1 MKKTLLLLLAAILLT
16 SCTQN
21 DKKQDNI
28 FESINGKEYY
38 LTSNPKITI
47 GFENCNVYGNA
58 TVNRYFTSFTVSNDQ
73 IILGTNIG
81 ATLMAG
87 NDEDMK
93 NEENFFND
101 LSKANSIS
109 LDNNNNNN
117 NLIIKTSENKE
128 LVFKQ
133 RGIVYTDLYG
143 REFILENK
151 YPEIG
156 VTIAFDTNKVYG
168 FSGVNSYFGGYT
180 LTNGNTII
188 IGALG
193 STMMAGPEENM
204 KAEQE
209 FTKLLSEASNI
220 TLSVTNLEI
229 TTKSGEKLIF
239 KDNSIYNSKLLGRTF
254 LLRNFY
260 KYPNVEITMSFY
272 GKENQVNGFSGVNT
286 YRTSYTTNI
295 NSGEIKFNPLAM
307 TKMAGPEENMNA
319 ESDFSKYIENAK
331 YMYLKEKEL
340 HIIAND
346 ATILRFIEDYF
357 DVKEYAGK
365 EFKLSNMFEGI
376 EITLSITNNSF
387 VGKSGVNNYNIPFE
401 IKDGKIKMSKTGIS
415 TLMAGP
421 EADMNAEDEYLKLLN
436 KANYISY
443 NNNTLCIKT
452 SENEILLFNLIN

>member
-1 MKKTLLLLLAAILLT
+1 MKKTLLLLLSSLFLLL
-16 SCTQN
+16 SCSQKNSKNT
-21 DKKQDNI
+21 NI
-28 FESINGKEYY
+28 FEALNGNEYY

-58 TVNRYFTSFTVSNDQ
+58 SINRYFTSFTISNNQ

-87 NDEDMK
+87 NEEDMK
-93 NEENFFND
+93 NESEFLSD
-101 LSKANSIS
+101 LGKANSVS
-109 LDNNNNNN
+109 LDNDK
-117 NLIIKTSENKE
+117 LTIKTTENKE
-128 LVFKQ
+128 LTFTK
-133 RGIVYTDLYG
+133 RSLNYNDLYG

-156 VTIAFDTNKVYG
+156 ITIAFDTNKIYG
-168 FSGVNSYFGGYT
+168 FSGVNRYFGGYT
-180 LTNGNTII
+180 LTNDNII
-188 IGALG
+188 TIGALG

-209 FTKLLSEASNI
+209 FSKLISEASNI
-220 TLSVTNLEI
+220 TLSITNLEI

-239 KDNSIYNSKLLGRTF
+239 KDDSISSNKLLGRTF

-260 KYPNVEITMSFY
+260 EYPNVEITMSFY
-272 GKENQVNGFSGVNT
+272 GKDNQVNGFSGVNT
-286 YRTSYTTNI
+286 YKTSYTNI
-295 NSGEIKFNPLAM
+295 NGEIKFNGLAM
-307 TKMAGPEENMNA
+307 TRMAGPEENMNA

-331 YMYLKEKEL
+331 YMYLKGKEL
-340 HIIAND
+340 IIIDNNSK
-346 ATILRFIEDYF
+346 ILRFVEDYF
-357 DVKEYAGK
+357 DVNEYSGK
-365 EFKLSNMFEGI
+365 EFKLSNMLEGT

-401 IKDGKIKMSKTGIS
+401 IKDGKITMSKTGIS

-421 EADMNAEDEYLKLLN
+421 EADMQAEDEYLKLLN

-443 NNNTLCIKT
+443 NNNTLCLKT
-452 SENEILLFNLIN
+452 SDDDILLFNMVN

>member
-1 MKKTLLLLLAAILLT
+1 MKKTLLLLSSLFLLL
-16 SCTQN
+16 SCSQKNSKNT
-21 DKKQDNI
+21 NI
-28 FESINGKEYY
+28 FEALNGNEYY

-58 TVNRYFTSFTVSNDQ
+58 SINRYFTSFTISNNQ

-87 NDEDMK
+87 NEEDMK
-93 NEENFFND
+93 NESEFLSD
-101 LSKANSIS
+101 LGKANSVS
-109 LDNNNNNN
+109 LDNDK
-117 NLIIKTSENKE
+117 LTIKTTENKE
-128 LVFKQ
+128 LTFTK
-133 RGIVYTDLYG
+133 RSLNYNDLYG

-156 VTIAFDTNKVYG
+156 ITIAFDTNKIYG
-168 FSGVNSYFGGYT
+168 FSGVNRYFGGYT
-180 LTNGNTII
+180 LTNDNII
-188 IGALG
+188 TIGALG

-209 FTKLLSEASNI
+209 FSKLISEASNI
-220 TLSVTNLEI
+220 TLSITNLEI

-239 KDNSIYNSKLLGRTF
+239 KDDSISSNKLLGRTF

-260 KYPNVEITMSFY
+260 EYPNVEITMSFY
-272 GKENQVNGFSGVNT
+272 GKDNQVNGFSGVNT
-286 YRTSYTTNI
+286 YKTSYTNI
-295 NSGEIKFNPLAM
+295 NGEIKFNGLAM
-307 TKMAGPEENMNA
+307 TRMAGPEENMNA

-331 YMYLKEKEL
+331 YMYLKGKEL
-340 HIIAND
+340 IIIDNNSK
-346 ATILRFIEDYF
+346 ILRFVEDYF
-357 DVKEYAGK
+357 DINEHAGK
-365 EFKLSNMFEGI
+365 EFKLSNMFEGT

-401 IKDGKIKMSKTGIS
+401 VKDGKITISKTGIS

-421 EADMNAEDEYLKLLN
+421 ETDMKAEDEYLKLLN

-452 SENEILLFNLIN
+452 SDDDILLFNMVN

>member
-1 MKKTLLLLLAAILLT
+1 MKKTLLLLLSSLFLLL
-16 SCTQN
+16 SCSQKNSKNT
-21 DKKQDNI
+21 NI
-28 FESINGKEYY
+28 FEALNGNEYY

-58 TVNRYFTSFTVSNDQ
+58 SINRYFTSFTISNNQ
-73 IILGTNIG
+73 IILSTNIG

-87 NDEDMK
+87 NEEDMK
-93 NEENFFND
+93 NESEFLSD
-101 LSKANSIS
+101 LGKANSVS
-109 LDNNNNNN
+109 LDNDK
-117 NLIIKTSENKE
+117 LTIKTTENKE
-128 LVFKQ
+128 LTFTK
-133 RGIVYTDLYG
+133 RSLNYNDLYG

-156 VTIAFDTNKVYG
+156 ITIAFDTNKIYG
-168 FSGVNSYFGGYT
+168 FSGVNRYFGGYT
-180 LTNGNTII
+180 LTNDNII
-188 IGALG
+188 TIGALG

-209 FTKLLSEASNI
+209 FSKLISEASNI
-220 TLSVTNLEI
+220 TLSITNLEI

-239 KDNSIYNSKLLGRTF
+239 KDDSISSNKLLGRTF

-260 KYPNVEITMSFY
+260 EYPNVEITMSFY
-272 GKENQVNGFSGVNT
+272 GKDNQVNGFSGVNT
-286 YRTSYTTNI
+286 YKTSYTNI
-295 NSGEIKFNPLAM
+295 NGEIKFNGLAM
-307 TKMAGPEENMNA
+307 TRMAGPEENMNA

-331 YMYLKEKEL
+331 YMYLKGKEL
-340 HIIAND
+340 IIIDNNSK
-346 ATILRFIEDYF
+346 ILRFVEDYF
-357 DVKEYAGK
+357 DINEHAGK
-365 EFKLSNMFEGI
+365 EFKLSNMFEGT

-401 IKDGKIKMSKTGIS
+401 IKDGKITMSKTGIS

-421 EADMNAEDEYLKLLN
+421 ETDMKAEDEYLKLLN

-452 SENEILLFNLIN
+452 SDDDILLFNMVN

>member
-1 MKKTLLLLLAAILLT
+1 MKKTLLLLLSSLFLLL
-16 SCTQN
+16 SCSQKNSKNT
-21 DKKQDNI
+21 NI
-28 FESINGKEYY
+28 FEALNGNEYY

-58 TVNRYFTSFTVSNDQ
+58 SINRYFTSFTISNNQ

-87 NDEDMK
+87 NEEDMK
-93 NEENFFND
+93 NESEFLSD
-101 LSKANSIS
+101 LGKANSVS
-109 LDNNNNNN
+109 LDNDK
-117 NLIIKTSENKE
+117 LTIKTTENKE
-128 LVFKQ
+128 LTFTK
-133 RGIVYTDLYG
+133 RSLNYNDLYG

-156 VTIAFDTNKVYG
+156 ITIAFDTNKIYG
-168 FSGVNSYFGGYT
+168 FSGVNRYFGGYT
-180 LTNGNTII
+180 LTNDNII
-188 IGALG
+188 TIGALG

-209 FTKLLSEASNI
+209 FSKLISEASNI
-220 TLSVTNLEI
+220 TLSITNLEI

-239 KDNSIYNSKLLGRTF
+239 KDDSISSNKLLGRTF

-260 KYPNVEITMSFY
+260 EYPNVEITMSFY
-272 GKENQVNGFSGVNT
+272 GKDNQVNGFSGVNT
-286 YRTSYTTNI
+286 YKTSYTNI
-295 NSGEIKFNPLAM
+295 NGEIKFNGLAM
-307 TKMAGPEENMNA
+307 TRMAGPEENMNA

-331 YMYLKEKEL
+331 YMYLKGKEL
-340 HIIAND
+340 IIIDNNSK
-346 ATILRFIEDYF
+346 ILRFVEDYF
-357 DVKEYAGK
+357 DVNEHAGK
-365 EFKLSNMFEGI
+365 EFKLSNMFEGT

-401 IKDGKIKMSKTGIS
+401 VKDGKITMSKTGIS

-421 EADMNAEDEYLKLLN
+421 ETDMKAEDEYLKLLN

-452 SENEILLFNLIN
+452 SDDDILLFNMVN

>member
-1 MKKTLLLLLAAILLT
+1 MKKTLLLLLSSLFLLL
-16 SCTQN
+16 SCSQKNSKNT
-21 DKKQDNI
+21 NI
-28 FESINGKEYY
+28 FEALNGNEYY

-58 TVNRYFTSFTVSNDQ
+58 SINRYFTSFTISNNQ

-87 NDEDMK
+87 NEEDMK
-93 NEENFFND
+93 NESEFLSD
-101 LSKANSIS
+101 LGKANSVS
-109 LDNNNNNN
+109 LDNDK
-117 NLIIKTSENKE
+117 LTIKTTENKE
-128 LVFKQ
+128 LTFTK
-133 RGIVYTDLYG
+133 RSLNYNDLYG

-156 VTIAFDTNKVYG
+156 ITIAFDTNKIYG
-168 FSGVNSYFGGYT
+168 FSGVNRYFGGYT
-180 LTNGNTII
+180 LTNDNII
-188 IGALG
+188 TIGALG

-209 FTKLLSEASNI
+209 FSKLISEASNI
-220 TLSVTNLEI
+220 TLSITNLEI

-239 KDNSIYNSKLLGRTF
+239 KDDSISSNKLLGRTF

-260 KYPNVEITMSFY
+260 EYPNVEITMSFY
-272 GKENQVNGFSGVNT
+272 GKDNQVNGFSGVNT
-286 YRTSYTTNI
+286 YKTSYTNI
-295 NSGEIKFNPLAM
+295 NGEIKFNGLAM
-307 TKMAGPEENMNA
+307 TRMAGPEENMNA

-331 YMYLKEKEL
+331 YMYLKGKEL
-340 HIIAND
+340 IIIDNNSK
-346 ATILRFIEDYF
+346 ILRFVEDYF
-357 DVKEYAGK
+357 DVNEHAGK
-365 EFKLSNMFEGI
+365 EFKLSNMFEGT

-401 IKDGKIKMSKTGIS
+401 VKDGKITMSKTGIS

-421 EADMNAEDEYLKLLN
+421 ETDMKAEDEYLKLLN

-443 NNNTLCIKT
+443 NNNTLCLKT
-452 SENEILLFNLIN
+452 SDDDILLFNMVN

>member
-1 MKKTLLLLLAAILLT
+1 MKKTLLLLLSSLLLL
-16 SCTQN
+16 SCSQKNNENT
-21 DKKQDNI
+21 NI
-28 FESINGKEYY
+28 FEALNGNEYY

-47 GFENCNVYGNA
+47 GFENSNVYGSA
-58 TVNRYFTSFTVSNDQ
+58 GINRYFTSFSISNNQ
-73 IILGTNIG
+73 IILSTNIG

-87 NDEDMK
+87 NEEDMK
-93 NEENFFND
+93 NEQEFLND
-101 LSKANSIS
+101 LGKANSVS
-109 LDNNNNNN
+109 LDNDK
-117 NLIIKTSENKE
+117 LTIKTSDNKE
-128 LVFKQ
+128 LSFTK
-133 RGIVYTDLYG
+133 RGLIYSDLYG

-151 YPEIG
+151 YPEVGI
-156 VTIAFDTNKVYG
+156 TIAFDTNKVYG
-168 FSGVNSYFGGYT
+168 FSGVNRYFGGYNM
-180 LTNGNTII
+180 TNDNVII
-188 IGALG
+188 IGTLG

-220 TLSVTNLEI
+220 TLSITNLEI

-239 KDNSIYNSKLLGRTF
+239 KDNSISSNKLLGKTF

-286 YRTSYTTNI
+286 YKTSYTNI
-295 NSGEIKFNPLAM
+295 NGEVKFNGLAM
-307 TKMAGPEENMNA
+307 TRMAGPEENMNA
-319 ESDFSKYIENAK
+319 EADFSKYIENAK
-331 YMYLKEKEL
+331 YMYLKGKEL
-340 HIIAND
+340 HIIDND
-346 ATILRFIEDYF
+346 STILRFVEDYF
-357 DVKEYAGK
+357 DVNEYSGK
-365 EFKLSNMFEGI
+365 EFKLSNMFEGT

-401 IKDGKIKMSKTGIS
+401 INDGKIIISKSGIS

-421 EADMNAEDEYLKLLN
+421 EADMKAEDEYLKLLN

-452 SENEILLFNLIN
+452 SDDDILLFNMVN

>member
-1 MKKTLLLLLAAILLT
+1 MKKTLLLLSSLILLLS
-16 SCTQN
+16 SCSQKNNENT
-21 DKKQDNI
+21 NI
-28 FESINGKEYY
+28 FEALNGSEFY

-47 GFENCNVYGNA
+47 GFENSNVYGNA
-58 TVNRYFTSFTVSNDQ
+58 SINRYFTSFSISNDQ

-87 NDEDMK
+87 NEEDMK
-93 NEENFFND
+93 AEQEFLTD
-101 LSKANSIS
+101 LGKANSVS
-109 LDNNNNNN
+109 LENDK
-117 NLIIKTSENKE
+117 LTIKTSENKE
-128 LVFKQ
+128 LSFTK
-133 RGIVYTDLYG
+133 RSLNYNDLYG

-156 VTIAFDTNKVYG
+156 ITIGFDTNKVYG
-168 FSGVNSYFGGYT
+168 FSGVNRYFAGYT
-180 LTNGNTII
+180 LTNNNVIS

-209 FTKLLSEASNI
+209 FTTLLSEASNI
-220 TLSVTNLEI
+220 TLSITNLEI

-239 KDNSIYNSKLLGRTF
+239 KDDSISGNKLLGRTF
-254 LLRNFY
+254 LLKNFY

-286 YRTSYTTNI
+286 YKTSYTNI
-295 NSGEIKFNPLAM
+295 NGNEIKFNGLA
-307 TKMAGPEENMNA
+307 TTRMAGPEENMNA
-319 ESDFSKYIENAK
+319 EADFSKYMENAK
-331 YMYLKEKEL
+331 YMYLKGKEL
-340 HIIAND
+340 IIIAND
-346 ATILRFIEDYF
+346 ATILRFVEDYF
-357 DVKEYAGK
+357 DVNEYSGK
-365 EFKLSNMFEGI
+365 EFKLSNMFEGT

-401 IKDGKIKMSKTGIS
+401 IKDGKITMSKTGIS

-421 EADMNAEDEYLKLLN
+421 EADMQAEDEYLKLLN

-452 SENEILLFNLIN
+452 SDDDVLLFNMVN